1 MTEIKDVLFAAVDNA
16 DYILRVA
23 LFAAIIVS
31 PLVVLVALVSY
42 FGQEVAMDE
51 KLDGQVYVI
60 STDEGESIAE
70 DSKGFVLVF
79 DTIKQIGDWAVA
91 NNIPFER
98 IIVDKVNVLGVG
110 EDDK

>member
-23 LFAAIIVS
+23 LFAAIVVS

-42 FGQEVAMDE
+42 FGQEIAMDE

-91 NNIPFER
+91 NNIPFEK
-98 IIVDKVNVLGVG
+98 IIVDRVNVLGVG
-110 EDDK
+110 ENDK

>member
-23 LFAAIIVS
+23 LFTAIVVS
-31 PLVVLVALVSY
+31 PLVALVALVSY
-42 FGQEVAMDE
+42 LGQEISMDE
-51 KLDGQVYVI
+51 KLNGQVYVI

>member
-23 LFAAIIVS
+23 LFAAIVVS

-42 FGQEVAMDE
+42 FGQEAVMDE
-51 KLDGQVYVI
+51 QLNGQVYVI

-91 NNIPFER
+91 NNIPFEK

-110 EDDK
+110 ENDK

>member
-23 LFAAIIVS
+23 LFTAIVVS

-42 FGQEVAMDE
+42 FGQEIDMDE

-91 NNIPFER
+91 NNIPFEK

>member
-1 MTEIKDVLFAAVDNA
+1 
-16 DYILRVA
+16 
-23 LFAAIIVS
+23 
-31 PLVVLVALVSY
+31 
-42 FGQEVAMDE
+42 MDE
-51 KLDGQVYVI
+51 QLGGQQVYVI

-91 NNIPFER
+91 NGIPFEK
-98 IIVDKVNVLGVG
+98 IIVDRVNVLGVG

>member
-23 LFAAIIVS
+23 LFAAIVVS
-31 PLVVLVALVSY
+31 PLVVLVALVNY
-42 FGQEVAMDE
+42 FGQEIAMDE

-91 NNIPFER
+91 NNVPFEK
-98 IIVDKVNVLGVG
+98 IIVDKINVLGVG